1 MAAAGRAA
9 SAGGAGGAGRVP
21 PAAGPLRLPRPST
34 FPAPT
39 GSQGPGDKD
48 NVDTPPWAAHTAS
61 PVTVPHSHARPE
73 EGTGVSGGWKLGL
86 IWVRVTRGC
95 VFVKSHQTAHF
106 GSTPFTVCKA
116 YFKSTE
122 SKKNCCLKT
131 QKIQEP
137 EDSECLYP
145 VKIVN
150 V

>member
-9 SAGGAGGAGRVP
+9 SGRRGRSAGRVP
-21 PAAGPLRLPRPST
+21 PAAGPPPRPST

-61 PVTVPHSHARPE
+61 PITVHPQSREAGRRHR
-73 EGTGVSGGWKLGL
+73 GLWGWKLAL

-106 GSTPFTVCKA
+106 GSTHFTVCKA

-122 SKKNCCLKT
+122 SKKNCSLKT